1 MSEEGYLD
9 NLEDDSYLNQQE
21 EDGSGIKSEKFGIDS
36 VENSHIFEE
45 LGSDDEMEQSQQNAS
60 EPNQNSVIEVLDGE
74 LDDQLDLESEKSH
87 LSESESGVVKEQ
99 FEGETSSSIEVIE
112 MSDEDASQSE
122 DEESLGKKSVVELD
136 SEDEIENLEAE
147 GDQGQN
153 NNDLYEEE
161 VRELHTEEVEIDIE
175 IQQESTEQLN
185 RENGSEEVPLESTN
199 GGGDPVS
206 SLNQEEPVPESTERE
221 AGQDKFLP
229 IVPTIICICGD
240 EFLLTPFYEEC
251 KCQLEDMISLFSVDE
266 VRGQSLEQIF
276 QLLRGNGD
284 LIDAYNFNVEDELR
298 IDFPELNLYVTEDN
312 VFAREL
318 NLDDIIACFHQLR
331 QNSAL
336 KGEKSIPDKFTV
348 LVSMQQRFASR
359 YGKLKKL
366 VEQQGTFTELLGNFS
381 SEGQVNKKRKLS
393 V

>member
-9 NLEDDSYLNQQE
+9 NLEDESYLNKRE
-21 EDGSGIKSEKFGIDS
+21 EDDSGIKSEKFGLIS
-36 VENSHIFEE
+36 VENSYTFEE
-45 LGSDDEMEQSQQNAS
+45 LGSDDEMEQSQQNTN
-60 EPNQNSVIEVLDGE
+60 EPQRNSVIEVLDGE
-74 LDDQLDLESEKSH
+74 LDDQLDLESEKTH
-87 LSESESGVVKEQ
+87 LSESEPGVVKEP
-99 FEGETSSSIEVIE
+99 FDRDTSSSIEVIE

-122 DEESLGKKSVVELD
+122 NEESLEMKSVVELD

-147 GDQGQN
+147 EKEDKI
-153 NNDLYEEE
+153 NDGSDEDSD
-161 VRELHTEEVEIDIE
+161 RKLHTEGVEIDTE
-175 IQQESTEQLN
+175 IQQSSTGN
-185 RENGSEEVPLESTN
+185 AIDKIPLEIA
-199 GGGDPVS
+199 GGDGDLAT
-206 SLNQEEPVPESTERE
+206 SLDQEDSIPEITEKE
-221 AGQDKFLP
+221 VHETQNAFIP
-229 IVPTIICICGD
+229 IVPTVICICGD
-240 EFLLTPFYEEC
+240 EFLLTPFYEKCNC
-251 KCQLEDMISLFSVDE
+251 KLEDMISLFSVDE
-266 VRGQSLEQIF
+266 VRGQSLAQIF

-336 KGEKSIPDKFTV
+336 KGEKSFPDKFTV

-366 VEQQGTFTELLGNFS
+366 VEQQGTFTELQGNFS